1 MPTPQLALPQQF
13 GRFLLTGALVFIV
26 LFWALSQLLIPAQD
40 AHRDLAAVRLML
52 TALLHQPFPAWFRD
66 IESAYVPFFLRQ
78 HSLLLCYLPS
88 AALAWIAAF
97 LYDVKILRK
106 ENVV

>member
-13 GRFLLTGALVFIV
+13 GRFLLTCALVFIV

-40 AHRDLAAVRLML
+40 AHRDMAAARLML

-66 IESAYVPFFLRQ
+66 VETAYVPFFLRQ
-78 HSLLLCYLPS
+78 HLLLACYSMSLT
-88 AALAWIAAF
+88 LAWVAAF
-97 LYDVKILRK
+97 FYDMKILRK
-106 ENVV
+106 ENLL